1 FLQTGKILKK
11 IQEKQKK
18 PKADEEEAQA
28 AIQEGIAKAEKEE
41 KIVTDEIAQPYK
53 EKNI

>member
-1 FLQTGKILKK
+1 IFEEIHEELEQT
-11 IQEKQKK
+11 Q
-18 PKADEEEAQA
+18 ADEEEAQA